1 MLSVSELLFLSLTV
15 EALQGKTCQDSLL
28 SGGGRS
34 VRANISGG
42 RGPPWGIIFGF
53 YKTRHILLSDSA
65 NCTVLCAVVFTQYQ
79 HDRRTDRRN
88 CASTAIAK
96 RHAVKNVLSSN
107 ISSTCPQNMADSSPL
122 TAEIGSGVWAPQQ
135 LSFNGFRVL
144 AAATS
149 LTRDQPNFA
158 RCLAVS
164 WAATLYTFS
173 GRPRT
178 EFCQVRNS
186 RFVEVLLCPTLAAL
200 LHRTPAAAWRREWN
214 YGTSQRASLIVGLAA
229 ITLGIGPH
237 SSFLFFKNIVMLCV
251 VLCLMLMW

>member
-1 MLSVSELLFLSLTV
+1 M
-15 EALQGKTCQDSLL
+15 C
-28 SGGGRS
+28 R
-34 VRANISGG
+34 R
-42 RGPPWGIIFGF
+42 F
-53 YKTRHILLSDSA
+53 YTIPA
-65 NCTVLCAVVFTQYQ
+65 C
-79 HDRRTDRRN
+79 DRRTDRRN

-107 ISSTCPQNMADSSPL
+107 ISSTCPHNMADSSPL

-149 LTRDQPNFA
+149 LIRDQPNFA

-200 LHRTPAAAWRREWN
+200 LHRTPAAGVRKTLRHGAGNGITELRR
-214 YGTSQRASLIVGLAA
+214 GR
-229 ITLGIGPH
+229 H
-237 SSFLFFKNIVMLCV
+237 
-251 VLCLMLMW
+251 